1 MDIVYKG
8 LEFDILNELKGN
20 NLYIFS
26 NPMDKIE
33 IENTLKNSFVEY
45 TLMTESEFL
54 DKYILSKKNILKEE
68 KETIFFYNS
77 INKDLKKKMGI
88 NGYFDCIDIAYRY
101 YNFMNEYI
109 KYELDLSDI
118 ELFEWQED
126 KIKDIFSIHSSMLKK
141 VEKEDAIPRYLL
153 PLYSYENKK
162 LLDKYEKVIFVN
174 KFNFD
179 SLEKKRYMNSDKFE
193 FWMGVSKGD
202 FDEENMILKNIT
214 IPLLKNKPKIVECSD
229 KFTQLIYLIDNKDK
243 FDIVYDNEENLDNMI
258 KKENIYLNQNLIQ
271 TISNYTFSI
280 TKNYLILEK
289 IYLCLDN
296 SIGNRFQI
304 SDLYKLYSIE
314 GFRKIFNIPE
324 SDLEILKSESMFNMY
339 ITEEKL
345 NSVKILLDIKKYK
358 SKEDFSSLFEKI
370 GKYRDESDTMFSIS
384 YEFMSALNEINSLDL
399 SFLSN
404 FYIEYLK
411 LFIKYLK
418 AKKINFNLEENAI
431 IKIKDKNK
439 ISNIK
444 KENFNLMNL
453 QGSIK
458 TITGS
463 VFNSIQRMKL
473 GLPTLES
480 ITYSSIYSYIFNMY
494 NSVNVCLMYIKNEEE
509 NISEMSFISDFIYK
523 NNIKVEKIEID
534 LSEKSNIFSQI
545 YMKEFNLDID
555 KEKYLTQDDQMPV
568 NGTNNIEYISI
579 SDFLNLKDS
588 ELTYFMSKKI
598 NKIEVLETMIRS
610 NVVGNIIHKVME
622 YIFTK
627 DENVDINKLLSD
639 EDLLNNKIDTA
650 LMKIKEYIDFV
661 MLTKY
666 SNFFEYEYLS
676 DIKVRIKQFISLLL
690 KDLNNKKILRCEPEY
705 KMYKNIEINDKKIKF
720 GGRIDLYL
728 ETSDE
733 IYIIDFK
740 TGKKDTSN
748 KKRYSNQV
756 KLYEFINETS
766 KEIKTYLSY
775 ILDFDIFH
783 KVESDESD
791 LTEEL
796 IYKILETYTSLDKE
810 FYEKGKKGQYN
821 NYEEIIIWN

>member
-162 LLDKYEKVIFVN
+162 LLDKYEKVICVN

-202 FDEENMILKNIT
+202 FDEENMILNNIT

-796 IYKILETYTSLDKE
+796 IYEILETYTSLDKE

>member
-1 MDIVYKG
+1 MNIVYKG

-20 NLYIFS
+20 NLYVFS
-26 NPMDKIE
+26 NPIDKIE

-45 TLMTESEFL
+45 TLMTENDFL

-77 INKDLKKKMGI
+77 LNKDLKKKMGI
-88 NGYFDCIDIAYRY
+88 SGYFDCIDIAYRY

-109 KYELDLSDI
+109 KYEVDLNSI
-118 ELFEWQED
+118 ELLEWQKD
-126 KIKDIFSIHSSMLKK
+126 KINEMFTIHSLML
-141 VEKEDAIPRYLL
+141 EKTKNEDAIPRYLL
-153 PLYSYENKK
+153 SFYSYENTK

-179 SLEKKRYMNSDKFE
+179 RLEKKRYMNSNKFE

-202 FDEENMILKNIT
+202 FDEENLFLKNIT
-214 IPLLKNKPKIVECSD
+214 TTSLKNTPKIVECSD
-229 KFTQLIYLIDNKDK
+229 KFSQLMYLIDNKEN

-258 KKENIYLNQNLIQ
+258 KKENIYLNQNIIQ
-271 TISNYTFSI
+271 TMTEYTFSI

-314 GFRKIFNIPE
+314 GFRKIFNISE
-324 SDLEILKSESMFNMY
+324 KDVEILKLESGFNKY

-345 NSVKILLDIKKYK
+345 NSIKLLLDIKGYK
-358 SKEDFSSLFEKI
+358 SKDDFSSLFEKI
-370 GKYRDESDTMFSIS
+370 GGYKDKSDSMFSIS
-384 YEFMSALNEINSLDL
+384 YEFITALNEINSLDL

-418 AKKINFNLEENAI
+418 AKKLKVNLEEKPLM
-431 IKIKDKNK
+431 KIKGKNK

-444 KENFNLMNL
+444 KENFSLINL
-453 QGSIK
+453 QGSVK
-458 TITGS
+458 AVNGT
-463 VFNSIQRMKL
+463 VFNNIQRIKL

-480 ITYSSIYSYIFNMY
+480 ITYSSIYSYIFNIY
-494 NSVNVCLMYIKNEEE
+494 NSNNGCLMYIKNEEE
-509 NISEMSFISDFIYK
+509 NISEMSFLSDFIYK
-523 NNIKVEKIEID
+523 NNIDVERIEID
-534 LSEKSNIFSQI
+534 LATKSNIFSQV
-545 YMKEFNLDID
+545 YFKEIDLGLD
-555 KEKYLTQDDQMPV
+555 KEKYLTEEDQMPV
-568 NGTNNIEYISI
+568 NGTNNIEYITI
-579 SDFLNLKDS
+579 SDFLNLRDS
-588 ELTYFMSKKI
+588 ELTYFMSKNIKKVEI
-598 NKIEVLETMIRS
+598 LETTLKS
-610 NVVGNIIHKVME
+610 NVIGNVIHKIME

-627 DENVDINKLLSD
+627 DENIDINEVLRNK
-639 EDLLNNKIDTA
+639 EMLNNKIDSA
-650 LMKIKEYIDFV
+650 LVKVKEYIGFV
-661 MLTKY
+661 MLSKY
-666 SNFFEYEYLS
+666 SDFFEYEYLS
-676 DIKVRIKQFISLLL
+676 DIKSKIEQFVRLLL
-690 KDLNNKKILRCEPEY
+690 KELNNKKILHCEPEY
-705 KMYKNIEINDKKIKF
+705 KMYKDIEINDRKIKF

-783 KVESDESD
+783 KVESEESD

>member
-202 FDEENMILKNIT
+202 FDEENMILNNIT

-639 EDLLNNKIDTA
+639 ENLLNNKIDTA

-705 KMYKNIEINDKKIKF
+705 KMYKNIKVNDKKIKF

>member
-1 MDIVYKG
+1 MNIVYKG

-20 NLYIFS
+20 NLYVFS
-26 NPMDKIE
+26 NPMDKID
-33 IENTLKNSFVEY
+33 IENTLKNSFVDY

-77 INKDLKKKMGI
+77 LNKELKKKMGI

-109 KYELDLSDI
+109 KYDLNLNDI
-118 ELFEWQED
+118 DLFEWQED
-126 KIKDIFSIHSSMLKK
+126 KIKEIFSIHSLMLKRA
-141 VEKEDAIPRYLL
+141 ENEEAIPRYLL
-153 PLYSYENKK
+153 PLYSYINKQ
-162 LLDKYEKVIFVN
+162 LLDKYEKIIFVN

-179 SLEKKRYMNSDKFE
+179 ILDKKRYINTDKFE

-202 FDEENMILKNIT
+202 FDEENLFLKSITTTPLKN
-214 IPLLKNKPKIVECSD
+214 NPKIVECSD
-229 KFTQLIYLIDNKDK
+229 KFSQLIYLIDNKEK
-243 FDIVYDNEENLDNMI
+243 FDIVYDNEENLYNMI
-258 KKENIYLNQNLIQ
+258 KNENIYLNQNIIQ
-271 TISNYTFSI
+271 TMTDYTFSI

-314 GFRKIFNIPE
+314 GFRKIFNISE
-324 SDLEILKSESMFNMY
+324 KDLDILKSESTFNKY

-345 NSVKILLDIKKYK
+345 NSIKLLSDIKGYK
-358 SKEDFSSLFEKI
+358 SKEDFSLLFTQI
-370 GKYRDESDTMFSIS
+370 GEYRDKSDDMFSIS
-384 YEFMSALNEINSLDL
+384 YEFITALNEINSLDL

-418 AKKINFNLEENAI
+418 AKKLKVTLEEKPLM
-431 IKIKDKNK
+431 KIKGKNK

-444 KENFNLMNL
+444 KENFSLINL

-458 TITGS
+458 AVNGT
-463 VFNSIQRMKL
+463 VFNNIQRIKL

-480 ITYSSIYSYIFNMY
+480 VTYSSIYSYIFNIY
-494 NSVNVCLMYIKNEEE
+494 NSNNVCLMYIKDEEE
-509 NISEMSFISDFIYK
+509 NISEMSFLSDFIYK
-523 NNIKVEKIEID
+523 NNIKVERSEID
-534 LSEKSNIFSQI
+534 LATKSNIFSQI
-545 YMKEFNLDID
+545 YFKEIDLGLD
-555 KEKYLTQDDQMPV
+555 KEKYLTEEDQMPV
-568 NGTNNIEYISI
+568 NGTNNIEYITI
-579 SDFLNLKDS
+579 SDFLNLRDS
-588 ELTYFMSKKI
+588 ELTYFMSKNIK
-598 NKIEVLETMIRS
+598 NVEVLETTLRS
-610 NVVGNIIHKVME
+610 NVVGNVIHKIME

-627 DENVDINKLLSD
+627 DENIDINEVLRNK
-639 EDLLNNKIDTA
+639 EMLNDKIDSA
-650 LMKIKEYIDFV
+650 LVKVKEYIGFV
-661 MLTKY
+661 MLSKY
-666 SNFFEYEYLS
+666 SDFFEYEYLS
-676 DIKVRIKQFISLLL
+676 DIKSKIEQFVRLLL
-690 KDLNNKKILRCEPEY
+690 KELNNKKILHCESEY
-705 KMYKNIEINDKKIKF
+705 KMYKDIEINDRKIKF

-748 KKRYSNQV
+748 KKRYSDQV
-756 KLYEFINETS
+756 KLYEFINERS
-766 KEIKTYLSY
+766 KEVKTYLSY
-775 ILDFDIFH
+775 ILDFDIFY

-791 LTEEL
+791 LTEEV
-796 IYKILETYTSLDKE
+796 IYEILTNYISSDKK
-810 FYEKGKKGQYN
+810 FYEKGKKGKYN

>member
-33 IENTLKNSFVEY
+33 IENTLKNSFVDY

-54 DKYILSKKNILKEE
+54 EKYILSKKNILKEE

-141 VEKEDAIPRYLL
+141 VEKENAIPRYLL

-202 FDEENMILKNIT
+202 FDEENMILNNIT

-796 IYKILETYTSLDKE
+796 IYEILETYTSLDKE

>member
-1 MDIVYKG
+1 MNIVYKG

-20 NLYIFS
+20 NLYVFS

-45 TLMTESEFL
+45 TLMTENDFL

-77 INKDLKKKMGI
+77 LNKDLKKKMGI
-88 NGYFDCIDIAYRY
+88 SGYFDCIDIAYRY

-109 KYELDLSDI
+109 KYELDLNSI
-118 ELFEWQED
+118 ELLEWQKD
-126 KIKDIFSIHSSMLKK
+126 KINEMFTLHSLML
-141 VEKEDAIPRYLL
+141 EKTKNEDAIPRYLL
-153 PLYSYENKK
+153 PFYSYENTK

-179 SLEKKRYMNSDKFE
+179 ILEKKRYMNSNKFE

-202 FDEENMILKNIT
+202 FDEENLFLKNIT
-214 IPLLKNKPKIVECSD
+214 TTSLKNNPKIVECSD
-229 KFTQLIYLIDNKDK
+229 KFSQLMYLIDNKEN

-258 KKENIYLNQNLIQ
+258 KKENIYLNQNMIQ
-271 TISNYTFSI
+271 TMQEYTFSI

-314 GFRKIFNIPE
+314 GFRKIFNISE
-324 SDLEILKSESMFNMY
+324 KDVEILKLESGFNKY

-345 NSVKILLDIKKYK
+345 NSIKLLSDIKGYK
-358 SKEDFSSLFEKI
+358 SKDDFSSLFEKI
-370 GKYRDESDTMFSIS
+370 GGYKDKSDSMFSIS
-384 YEFMSALNEINSLDL
+384 YEFITALNEINSLDL

-418 AKKINFNLEENAI
+418 AKKLKVNLEEKPLM
-431 IKIKDKNK
+431 KIKGKNK

-444 KENFNLMNL
+444 KENFSLINL
-453 QGSIK
+453 QGSVK
-458 TITGS
+458 AVNGT
-463 VFNSIQRMKL
+463 VFNNIQRIKL

-480 ITYSSIYSYIFNMY
+480 ITYSSIYSYIFNIY
-494 NSVNVCLMYIKNEEE
+494 NSNNVCLMYIKDEEE
-509 NISEMSFISDFIYK
+509 NISEMSFLSDFIYK
-523 NNIKVEKIEID
+523 NNIDVERIEID
-534 LSEKSNIFSQI
+534 LATKSNIFSQV
-545 YMKEFNLDID
+545 YFKEIDLGLD
-555 KEKYLTQDDQMPV
+555 KEKYLTEEDQMPV
-568 NGTNNIEYISI
+568 NGTNNIEYITI
-579 SDFLNLKDS
+579 SDFLNLRDS
-588 ELTYFMSKKI
+588 ELTYFMSKNIKKVEI
-598 NKIEVLETMIRS
+598 LETILKS
-610 NVVGNIIHKVME
+610 NVVGNVIHKIME

-627 DENVDINKLLSD
+627 DENIDINEVLRNK
-639 EDLLNNKIDTA
+639 EMLNNKIDSS
-650 LMKIKEYIDFV
+650 LVKVKEYIAFV
-661 MLTKY
+661 MLSKY
-666 SNFFEYEYLS
+666 SDFFEYEYLS
-676 DIKVRIKQFISLLL
+676 DIKSKIEQFVRLLL
-690 KDLNNKKILRCEPEY
+690 KELNNKKILHCESEY
-705 KMYKNIEINDKKIKF
+705 KMYKDIEINDRKIKF

-748 KKRYSNQV
+748 KKRYSDQV
-756 KLYEFINETS
+756 KLYEFINKTE

-775 ILDFDIFH
+775 ILDFDLLD
-783 KVESDESD
+783 KLESEKSD
-791 LTEEL
+791 LTEEV
-796 IYKILETYTSLDKE
+796 IYEILTNYISSDKK

-821 NYEEIIIWN
+821 NYEEIIIWD

>member
-202 FDEENMILKNIT
+202 FDEENMILNNIT

-339 ITEEKL
+339 ITEERL

-458 TITGS
+458 AITGS

-639 EDLLNNKIDTA
+639 ENLLNNKIDTA

-705 KMYKNIEINDKKIKF
+705 KMYKNIKVNDKKIKF

>member
-33 IENTLKNSFVEY
+33 IENTLKNSFVDY

-54 DKYILSKKNILKEE
+54 EKYILSKKNILKEE

-202 FDEENMILKNIT
+202 FDEENMILNNIT

-271 TISNYTFSI
+271 TIFNYTFSI

-705 KMYKNIEINDKKIKF
+705 KMYKNIEINYKKIKF

-796 IYKILETYTSLDKE
+796 IYEILETYTSLDKE

>member
-1 MDIVYKG
+1 
-8 LEFDILNELKGN
+8 
-20 NLYIFS
+20 
-26 NPMDKIE
+26 
-33 IENTLKNSFVEY
+33 
-45 TLMTESEFL
+45 
-54 DKYILSKKNILKEE
+54 
-68 KETIFFYNS
+68 
-77 INKDLKKKMGI
+77 
-88 NGYFDCIDIAYRY
+88 
-101 YNFMNEYI
+101 
-109 KYELDLSDI
+109 
-118 ELFEWQED
+118 
-126 KIKDIFSIHSSMLKK
+126 
-141 VEKEDAIPRYLL
+141 
-153 PLYSYENKK
+153 
-162 LLDKYEKVIFVN
+162 
-174 KFNFD
+174 
-179 SLEKKRYMNSDKFE
+179 
-193 FWMGVSKGD
+193 
-202 FDEENMILKNIT
+202 
-214 IPLLKNKPKIVECSD
+214 
-229 KFTQLIYLIDNKDK
+229 
-243 FDIVYDNEENLDNMI
+243 
-258 KKENIYLNQNLIQ
+258 
-271 TISNYTFSI
+271 
-280 TKNYLILEK
+280 
-289 IYLCLDN
+289 
-296 SIGNRFQI
+296 
-304 SDLYKLYSIE
+304 
-314 GFRKIFNIPE
+314 
-324 SDLEILKSESMFNMY
+324 
-339 ITEEKL
+339 
-345 NSVKILLDIKKYK
+345 
-358 SKEDFSSLFEKI
+358 
-370 GKYRDESDTMFSIS
+370 
-384 YEFMSALNEINSLDL
+384 
-399 SFLSN
+399 
-404 FYIEYLK
+404 
-411 LFIKYLK
+411 
-418 AKKINFNLEENAI
+418 
-431 IKIKDKNK
+431 
-439 ISNIK
+439 
-444 KENFNLMNL
+444 MNL

-458 TITGS
+458 AITGS

-639 EDLLNNKIDTA
+639 ENLLNNKIDTA

-705 KMYKNIEINDKKIKF
+705 KMYKNIKVNDKKIKF

>member
-8 LEFDILNELKGN
+8 LEFDILNELKDN

-33 IENTLKNSFVEY
+33 IENTLKNSFVDY

-54 DKYILSKKNILKEE
+54 EKYILSKKNILKEE

-77 INKDLKKKMGI
+77 INKDLKKKMEI

-202 FDEENMILKNIT
+202 FDEENMILNNIT

-339 ITEEKL
+339 ITEERL

-458 TITGS
+458 AITGS

-796 IYKILETYTSLDKE
+796 IYEILETYTSLDKE

>member
-202 FDEENMILKNIT
+202 FDEENMILNNIT

-639 EDLLNNKIDTA
+639 ENLLNNKIDTA

-796 IYKILETYTSLDKE
+796 IYEILETYTSLDKE

>member
-33 IENTLKNSFVEY
+33 IENTLKNSFVDY

-54 DKYILSKKNILKEE
+54 EKYILSKKNILKEE

-202 FDEENMILKNIT
+202 FDEENMILNNIT

-271 TISNYTFSI
+271 TIFNYTFSI

-339 ITEEKL
+339 ITEERL

-458 TITGS
+458 AITGS

-639 EDLLNNKIDTA
+639 ENLLNNKIDTA

-705 KMYKNIEINDKKIKF
+705 KMYKNIKVNDKKIKF

>member
-1 MDIVYKG
+1 
-8 LEFDILNELKGN
+8 
-20 NLYIFS
+20 
-26 NPMDKIE
+26 
-33 IENTLKNSFVEY
+33 
-45 TLMTESEFL
+45 
-54 DKYILSKKNILKEE
+54 
-68 KETIFFYNS
+68 
-77 INKDLKKKMGI
+77 
-88 NGYFDCIDIAYRY
+88 
-101 YNFMNEYI
+101 
-109 KYELDLSDI
+109 
-118 ELFEWQED
+118 
-126 KIKDIFSIHSSMLKK
+126 
-141 VEKEDAIPRYLL
+141 
-153 PLYSYENKK
+153 
-162 LLDKYEKVIFVN
+162 
-174 KFNFD
+174 
-179 SLEKKRYMNSDKFE
+179 
-193 FWMGVSKGD
+193 
-202 FDEENMILKNIT
+202 
-214 IPLLKNKPKIVECSD
+214 
-229 KFTQLIYLIDNKDK
+229 
-243 FDIVYDNEENLDNMI
+243 
-258 KKENIYLNQNLIQ
+258 
-271 TISNYTFSI
+271 
-280 TKNYLILEK
+280 
-289 IYLCLDN
+289 
-296 SIGNRFQI
+296 
-304 SDLYKLYSIE
+304 
-314 GFRKIFNIPE
+314 
-324 SDLEILKSESMFNMY
+324 
-339 ITEEKL
+339 
-345 NSVKILLDIKKYK
+345 
-358 SKEDFSSLFEKI
+358 
-370 GKYRDESDTMFSIS
+370 
-384 YEFMSALNEINSLDL
+384 
-399 SFLSN
+399 
-404 FYIEYLK
+404 
-411 LFIKYLK
+411 
-418 AKKINFNLEENAI
+418 
-431 IKIKDKNK
+431 
-439 ISNIK
+439 
-444 KENFNLMNL
+444 
-453 QGSIK
+453 
-458 TITGS
+458 
-463 VFNSIQRMKL
+463 
-473 GLPTLES
+473 
-480 ITYSSIYSYIFNMY
+480 
-494 NSVNVCLMYIKNEEE
+494 
-509 NISEMSFISDFIYK
+509 
-523 NNIKVEKIEID
+523 
-534 LSEKSNIFSQI
+534 
-545 YMKEFNLDID
+545 MKEFNLDID

-639 EDLLNNKIDTA
+639 ENLLNNKIDTA

-705 KMYKNIEINDKKIKF
+705 KMYKNIKVNDKKIKF

>member
-1 MDIVYKG
+1 MNIVYKG

-20 NLYIFS
+20 NLFVFS
-26 NPMDKIE
+26 NPMDKID
-33 IENTLKNSFVEY
+33 IENTLKNSFVDY

-77 INKDLKKKMGI
+77 LNKELKKKMGI

-109 KYELDLSDI
+109 KYDLNLNDI
-118 ELFEWQED
+118 DLFEWQED
-126 KIKDIFSIHSSMLKK
+126 KIKEIFSIHSLMLKRA
-141 VEKEDAIPRYLL
+141 ENEEAIPRYLL
-153 PLYSYENKK
+153 PLYSYINKQ
-162 LLDKYEKVIFVN
+162 LLDKYEKIIFVN

-179 SLEKKRYMNSDKFE
+179 SLDKKRYINADKFE

-202 FDEENMILKNIT
+202 FDEENLFLKNIT
-214 IPLLKNKPKIVECSD
+214 TTSLKNNPKIVECSD
-229 KFTQLIYLIDNKDK
+229 KFSQLIYLIDNKEK
-243 FDIVYDNEENLDNMI
+243 FDIVYDNEENLYNMI
-258 KKENIYLNQNLIQ
+258 KNENIYLNQNIIQ
-271 TISNYTFSI
+271 TMTDYTFSI

-314 GFRKIFNIPE
+314 GFRKIFNISE
-324 SDLEILKSESMFNMY
+324 KDLDILKSESTFNKY

-345 NSVKILLDIKKYK
+345 NSIKLLSDIKGYK
-358 SKEDFSSLFEKI
+358 SKEDFSLLFTQI
-370 GKYRDESDTMFSIS
+370 GEYRDKSDDMFSIS
-384 YEFMSALNEINSLDL
+384 YEFITALNEINSLDL

-418 AKKINFNLEENAI
+418 AKKLKVTLEEKPLM
-431 IKIKDKNK
+431 KIKGKNK

-458 TITGS
+458 TIGGS
-463 VFNSIQRMKL
+463 VFNSIQRIKL

-480 ITYSSIYSYIFNMY
+480 ITYSSIYSYIFNIY
-494 NSVNVCLMYIKNEEE
+494 NSNNVCLMYIKDEEE
-509 NISEMSFISDFIYK
+509 NISEMSFLSDFIYK
-523 NNIKVEKIEID
+523 NNIEVERSEID
-534 LSEKSNIFSQI
+534 LATKSNIFSQI
-545 YMKEFNLDID
+545 YFKEIDLGLD
-555 KEKYLTQDDQMPV
+555 KEKYLTEDDQMPV
-568 NGTNNIEYISI
+568 NTTNNIEYISI
-579 SDFLNLKDS
+579 SDFLNLRDS
-588 ELTYFMSKKI
+588 ELTYFMSKNIK
-598 NKIEVLETMIRS
+598 NVEVLETTLRS
-610 NVVGNIIHKVME
+610 NVVGNVIHKIME

-627 DENVDINKLLSD
+627 DENVDINEVLRNK
-639 EDLLNNKIDTA
+639 EMLNDKIDSA
-650 LMKIKEYIDFV
+650 LVKVKEYIGFV
-661 MLTKY
+661 MLSKY
-666 SNFFEYEYLS
+666 SDFFEYEYLS
-676 DIKVRIKQFISLLL
+676 DIKSKIEQFVRLLL
-690 KDLNNKKILRCEPEY
+690 KELNNKKILHCESEY
-705 KMYKNIEINDKKIKF
+705 KMYKDIEINDRKIKF

-748 KKRYSNQV
+748 KKRYSDQV
-756 KLYEFINETS
+756 KLYEFINERS
-766 KEIKTYLSY
+766 KEVKTYLSY
-775 ILDFDIFH
+775 ILDFDIFY

-791 LTEEL
+791 LTEEV
-796 IYKILETYTSLDKE
+796 IYEILTNYISSDKK
-810 FYEKGKKGQYN
+810 FYEKGKKGKYN

>member
-202 FDEENMILKNIT
+202 FDEENMILNNIT

-728 ETSDE
+728 ETIDE

-796 IYKILETYTSLDKE
+796 IYEILETYTSLDKE

>member
-202 FDEENMILKNIT
+202 FDEENMILNNIT

-339 ITEEKL
+339 ITEERL

-458 TITGS
+458 AITGS

-639 EDLLNNKIDTA
+639 ENLLNNKIDTA

>member
-202 FDEENMILKNIT
+202 FDEENMILNNIT

-639 EDLLNNKIDTA
+639 ENLLNNKIDTA

-705 KMYKNIEINDKKIKF
+705 KMYKNIKVNDKKIKF

-783 KVESDESD
+783 KVESEESD

>member
-33 IENTLKNSFVEY
+33 IENTLKNSFVDY

-54 DKYILSKKNILKEE
+54 EKYILSKKNILKEE

-141 VEKEDAIPRYLL
+141 VEKENAIPRYLL

-202 FDEENMILKNIT
+202 FDEENMILNNIT

-509 NISEMSFISDFIYK
+509 NISEISFISDFIYK

-639 EDLLNNKIDTA
+639 ENLLNNKIDTA

-690 KDLNNKKILRCEPEY
+690 KDLNNKKILLCEPEY
-705 KMYKNIEINDKKIKF
+705 KMYKDIEINDKKIKF

-766 KEIKTYLSY
+766 KEVKTYLSY

>member
-33 IENTLKNSFVEY
+33 IENTLKNSFVDY

-202 FDEENMILKNIT
+202 FDEENMILNNIT

-339 ITEEKL
+339 ITEERL

-458 TITGS
+458 AITGS

-639 EDLLNNKIDTA
+639 ENLLNNKIDTA

-705 KMYKNIEINDKKIKF
+705 KMYKNIKVNDKKIKF

-783 KVESDESD
+783 KVESEESD

>member
-33 IENTLKNSFVEY
+33 IENTLKNSFVYY

-202 FDEENMILKNIT
+202 FDEENMILNNIT

-339 ITEEKL
+339 ITEERL

-458 TITGS
+458 AITGS

-639 EDLLNNKIDTA
+639 ENLLNNKIDIA

-705 KMYKNIEINDKKIKF
+705 KMYKNIKVNDKKIKF

>member
-33 IENTLKNSFVEY
+33 IENTLKNSFVDY

-202 FDEENMILKNIT
+202 FDEENMILNNIT

-339 ITEEKL
+339 ITEERL

-458 TITGS
+458 AITGS

-639 EDLLNNKIDTA
+639 ENLLNNKIDTA

-705 KMYKNIEINDKKIKF
+705 KMYKNIKVNDKKIKF

>member
-33 IENTLKNSFVEY
+33 IENTLKNSFVDY

-202 FDEENMILKNIT
+202 FDEENMILNNIT

-796 IYKILETYTSLDKE
+796 IYEILETYTSLDKE

>member
-202 FDEENMILKNIT
+202 FDEENMILNNIT

-796 IYKILETYTSLDKE
+796 IYEILETYTSLDKE

>member
-33 IENTLKNSFVEY
+33 IENTLKNSFVYY

-202 FDEENMILKNIT
+202 FDEENMILNNIT

-339 ITEEKL
+339 ITEERL

-458 TITGS
+458 AITGS

-639 EDLLNNKIDTA
+639 ENLLNNKIDTA

-705 KMYKNIEINDKKIKF
+705 KMYKNIKVNDKKIKF

>member
-33 IENTLKNSFVEY
+33 IENTLKNSFVDY

-54 DKYILSKKNILKEE
+54 EKYILSKKNILKEE

-202 FDEENMILKNIT
+202 FDEENMILNNIT

-339 ITEEKL
+339 ITEERL

-458 TITGS
+458 AITGS

-639 EDLLNNKIDTA
+639 ENLLNNKIDTA

-705 KMYKNIEINDKKIKF
+705 KMYKNIKVNDKKIKF

-766 KEIKTYLSY
+766 KEVKTYLSY

-796 IYKILETYTSLDKE
+796 IYEILETYTSLDKE

>member
-202 FDEENMILKNIT
+202 FDEENMILNNIT

-339 ITEEKL
+339 ITEERL

-384 YEFMSALNEINSLDL
+384 YEFMCALNEINSLDL

-783 KVESDESD
+783 KVESEESD